1 MSHRMTET
9 TSPCHLGTWETGHPQ
24 ENLEMTWEVENWLQ
38 HWMQPSHTWPKVE
51 GSLIG
56 SMCLSNTS
64 AHIIGW
70 SLSCAA
76 NKWRSWVQNPATAS
90 WVCFLFSLHL
100 CLTKS
105 PQSKFCLRLALCTLL
120 TSHSTPNIS
129 PVNVNSPK
137 SDTTE
142 YKRASSL
149 TLPLATRCPQVKPNW
164 SLNWKK
170 KSQTVEKNTK
180 PVNLPTWFTQR
191 TGNPTSKE
199 VAGYCCYQLCSHLR
213 CHLWKI
219 FIIVF
224 HFLCAKWKNWEMPNY
239 IVLKNPAID
248 HLRSYLL
255 FSEDIIDV
263 LPGWWSNIIC
273 WQEERLAKRTMFIRA
288 ISLQW
293 LIPYSL
299 FFKITHVTGQNSWLA
314 MPWIFQYFYSWK

>member
-24 ENLEMTWEVENWLQ
+24 EDLEMTWEVENWLQ

-64 AHIIGW
+64 ARVIGR

-76 NKWRSWVQNPATAS
+76 NTWRSWVQNPATAS
-90 WVCFLFSLHL
+90 WICFLFSLHL

-120 TSHSTPNIS
+120 TSHSTPKIS
-129 PVNVNSPK
+129 PGNLNSPK

-170 KSQTVEKNTK
+170 KNHKLLK
-180 PVNLPTWFTQR
+180 KYK
-191 TGNPTSKE
+191 TSE
-199 VAGYCCYQLCSHLR
+199 SANMVHTE
-213 CHLWKI
+213 
-219 FIIVF
+219 
-224 HFLCAKWKNWEMPNY
+224 NWESN
-239 IVLKNPAID
+239 IQRNSRILLLPA
-248 HLRSYLL
+248 
-255 FSEDIIDV
+255 V
-263 LPGWWSNIIC
+263 LPFKMPFVENIYHSLPFSLCKMKKLRNAKLHCFKKSCHRASPLFHAILWRHYWC
-273 WQEERLAKRTMFIRA
+273 STRLME
-288 ISLQW
+288 
-293 LIPYSL
+293 
-299 FFKITHVTGQNSWLA
+299 
-314 MPWIFQYFYSWK
+314 